1 MLFKGRFGIVYL
13 MYTSRLVATALSLT
27 QGLTLAMMMMS
38 LTNTTLRPRR
48 RRTPTAQ
55 ETQPPIVWIVED
67 EAKWQDAFSLLVGMA
82 FAGAHI
88 QRADCAENTQDW
100 LTLSAKQTAP
110 QWADVVLMDWQ
121 LANGDDGLALVNSW
135 VAQGLPAE
143 RVIIVSGAD
152 DVPSHPYTVVTKS
165 QAGALLVP
173 TLLQMVNKV

>member
-1 MLFKGRFGIVYL
+1 MIPLKN
-13 MYTSRLVATALSLT
+13 TS
-27 QGLTLAMMMMS
+27 
-38 LTNTTLRPRR
+38 LRSN
-48 RRTPTAQ
+48 RRTRSPKKSTPT
-55 ETQPPIVWIVED
+55 TPTVWIVED
-67 EAKWQDAFSLLVGMA
+67 ERKWQDAFSLLVGMA
-82 FAGAHI
+82 FTDVHI
-88 QRADCAENTQDW
+88 QRADCAEKTQDW

-121 LANGDDGLALVNSW
+121 LANGDDGLALVNAW

-173 TLLQMVNKV
+173 TLLQMANKV

>member
-1 MLFKGRFGIVYL
+1 
-13 MYTSRLVATALSLT
+13 
-27 QGLTLAMMMMS
+27 
-38 LTNTTLRPRR
+38 
-48 RRTPTAQ
+48 
-55 ETQPPIVWIVED
+55 VWIVED

-88 QRADCAENTQDW
+88 QQADCAEKTQDW

-110 QWADVVLMDWQ
+110 QWADAVLMDWQ
-121 LANGDDGLALVNSW
+121 LANGDDGLALVNAW
-135 VAQGLPAE
+135 VEAGLPAE

-173 TLLQMVNKV
+173 TLLQLANKV

>member
-1 MLFKGRFGIVYL
+1 M
-13 MYTSRLVATALSLT
+13 MTPLT
-27 QGLTLAMMMMS
+27 HTK
-38 LTNTTLRPRR
+38 LRSS
-48 RRTPTAQ
+48 RRTRSPKKSSPAVPT
-55 ETQPPIVWIVED
+55 VWIVED
-67 EAKWQDAFSLLVGMA
+67 ERKWQDAFSLLIGMA
-82 FAGAHI
+82 FPDVHI
-88 QRADCAENTQDW
+88 QQAGCAEKTQDW
-100 LTLSAKQTAP
+100 LTLSAKQKAP

-173 TLLQMVNKV
+173 TLLQMANKI

>member
-1 MLFKGRFGIVYL
+1 
-13 MYTSRLVATALSLT
+13 
-27 QGLTLAMMMMS
+27 MMMMS
-38 LTNTTLRPRR
+38 LSNTTLRPSR
-48 RRTPTAQ
+48 RRTPPAQ
-55 ETQPPIVWIVED
+55 ESHTPTVWIVED

-82 FAGAHI
+82 FAGARI
-88 QRADCAENTQDW
+88 QQADCAEKTQDW

-121 LANGDDGLALVNSW
+121 LANGEDGLALVNAW
-135 VAQGLPAE
+135 VEAGLPAE

-173 TLLQMVNKV
+173 TLLQMANKI

>member
-1 MLFKGRFGIVYL
+1 
-13 MYTSRLVATALSLT
+13 
-27 QGLTLAMMMMS
+27 MMMMS
-38 LTNTTLRPRR
+38 LSNTTLRPSR
-48 RRTPTAQ
+48 RRTPPAQ
-55 ETQPPIVWIVED
+55 ESHTPTVWIVED

-88 QRADCAENTQDW
+88 QQADCAEKTQDW

-110 QWADVVLMDWQ
+110 QWADAVLMDWQ
-121 LANGDDGLALVNSW
+121 LANGDDGLALVNAW
-135 VAQGLPAE
+135 VEAGLPAE

-173 TLLQMVNKV
+173 TLLQLANKV

>member
-1 MLFKGRFGIVYL
+1 
-13 MYTSRLVATALSLT
+13 
-27 QGLTLAMMMMS
+27 MMMS
-38 LTNTTLRPRR
+38 LLNTSLRSSRHTRR
-48 RRTPTAQ
+48 SKTSPSATPT
-55 ETQPPIVWIVED
+55 VWIVED
-67 EAKWQDAFSLLVGMA
+67 ERKWQDAFSLLIGMA
-82 FAGAHI
+82 FANVHI
-88 QRADCAENTQDW
+88 QLADCAEKTQDW

-121 LANGDDGLALVNSW
+121 LANGDDGLALVNAW

-173 TLLQMVNKV
+173 TLLQMVNKI

>member
-1 MLFKGRFGIVYL
+1 M
-13 MYTSRLVATALSLT
+13 MTPLT
-27 QGLTLAMMMMS
+27 H
-38 LTNTTLRPRR
+38 TNLRSS
-48 RRTPTAQ
+48 RRTRSPKKSSPAVPT
-55 ETQPPIVWIVED
+55 VWIVED
-67 EAKWQDAFSLLVGMA
+67 ELKWQDAFSLLIGMA
-82 FAGAHI
+82 FPDVHI
-88 QRADCAENTQDW
+88 QRADCAEKTQDW
-100 LTLSAKQTAP
+100 LTLSAKQKAP

-173 TLLQMVNKV
+173 TLLQMANKV